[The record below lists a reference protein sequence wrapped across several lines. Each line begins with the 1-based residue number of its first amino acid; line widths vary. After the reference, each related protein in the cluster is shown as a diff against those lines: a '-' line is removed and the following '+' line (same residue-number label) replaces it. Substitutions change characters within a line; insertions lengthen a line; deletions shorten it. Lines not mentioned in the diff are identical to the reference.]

1 MIERKKIEGE
11 RLTDPKEALERLMA
25 KRKVIY
31 HDRLGRPVNAQKHP
45 KLSIRALLRVR
56 YYNFKQ
62 TIRRRIMSIMTSQTE
77 KAIRKQIGDAT
88 WYGKLLFAIL
98 DVLPL
103 PNIHEVWKAVQK
115 EIPDAPIK
123 DKIRLFWQKIDGVRT
138 SVGILVALIGYY
150 GLLS

>member
-11 RLTDPKEALERLMA
+11 RLTDPKEALDKMTA
-25 KRKVIY
+25 KRKLLKVET
-31 HDRLGRPVNAQKHP
+31 DAQKHP
-45 KLSIRALLRVR
+45 KLTIRALLRVR

-62 TIRRRIMSIMTSQTE
+62 TIRRRIMSIFTSQTE

-103 PNIHEVWKAVQK
+103 PNIHEAWKAVQK
-115 EIPDAPIK
+115 EIPNAPIK
-123 DKIRLFWQKIDGVRT
+123 DKLRLFWQKIDGVRT
-138 SVGILVALIGYY
+138 VAGIAVALLAYY
-150 GLLS
+150 GLLG

>member
-25 KRKVIY
+25 KRKLLKVET
-31 HDRLGRPVNAQKHP
+31 DVQKHP
-45 KLSIRALLRVR
+45 KLTIRALLRVR
-56 YYNFKQ
+56 YHNFKQ
-62 TIRRRIMSIMTSQTE
+62 SLRRRIMSIMTSQTE

-115 EIPDAPIK
+115 EIPNAPLK
-123 DKIRLFWQKIDGVRT
+123 DKLKLFWQKIDGVRT
-138 SVGILVALIGYY
+138 AIGILVALLAYY
-150 GLLS
+150 ELLG

>member
-11 RLTDPKEALERLMA
+11 QLTDPKEALDKMMK
-25 KRKVIY
+25 KRELSKVET
-31 HDRLGRPVNAQKHP
+31 DAQKHP

-56 YYNFKQ
+56 YYKFKQ
-62 TIRRRIMSIMTSQTE
+62 SLRRRIMSIFTSQTE

-115 EIPDAPIK
+115 EIPDAPLK
-123 DKIRLFWQKIDGVRT
+123 DKMRLFWEKIDGVRT
-138 SVGILVALIGYY
+138 SIGILVALLAYY
-150 GLLS
+150 GLLG